1 MRTFICE
8 IGAVLLVPLVLGADG
23 IWLSIL
29 VAEAVALVL
38 TAAMTCYLKPF
49 RLDGARK
56 KRK

>member
-1 MRTFICE
+1 M
-8 IGAVLLVPLVLGADG
+8 PLVLGADG

-29 VAEAVALVL
+29 VAEAVALAL

-49 RLDGARK
+49 RLDSARK